1 MGASISKE
9 QLKTLE
15 GIRHN
20 PIVLF
25 FDNDA
30 AGETA
35 TNKVIKHLKG
45 VVPNIYRVKN
55 FAGCKDPAEMCDKKV
70 IAEAFKELERV
81 GWGLTNA
88 FQLW

>member
-15 GIRHN
+15 GIRGN

-25 FDNDA
+25 FDDDDA
-30 AGETA
+30 GHRA
-35 TNKVIKHLKG
+35 TQTVIKHLKG

-55 FAGCKDPAEMCDKKV
+55 YAGCKDPAEMCDKKV
-70 IAEAFKELERV
+70 LRHAFEELDKV
-81 GWGLTNA
+81 G
-88 FQLW
+88 